1 MARVLALTRDLLF
14 GSRVQGALQASGHE
28 VELVDSEA
36 RVRERLA
43 ASGESAATG
52 EDVTAGEDAATGED
66 AAARAVDAL
75 VIDLT
80 DPELDG
86 AAIVASL
93 KGADALGATRTLAFY
108 SHVDAPARERAER
121 AGIDVVVPRSRM
133 AREGP
138 ELLARLL
145 ER

>member
-14 GSRVQGALQASGHE
+14 GSRVQEALRASGHE
-28 VELVDSEA
+28 VELVDGEA

-43 ASGESAATG
+43 GVADGPA
-52 EDVTAGEDAATGED
+52 AGEP
-66 AAARAVDAL
+66 AAAGIVDAL
-75 VIDLT
+75 VVDLT

-93 KGADALGATRTLAFY
+93 NGDEALGATRTLAFY

-121 AGIDVVVPRSRM
+121 AGIDMVVPRSRM

-138 ELLARLL
+138 ELVARLL
-145 ER
+145 AD